1 VEESDWV
8 MGVMNV
14 GLTCV
19 ESFFF
24 FKQKRKKK
32 KKKKKGLEMRRRVIY
47 VGVSS

>member
-32 KKKKKGLEMRRRVIY
+32 KKKKKRIRDEEEGDIC
-47 VGVSS
+47 GGK